1 MSTAPVMA
9 ELVTAIRALPEERHG
24 EIREGDRVLQL
35 RRTKKLIELRL
46 KLLGKHDGPLLNE
59 TLEVPRD
66 AACNATIP
74 AAHQ

>member
-1 MSTAPVMA
+1 MA
-9 ELVTAIRALPEERHG
+9 ELVAALRALPEERHG

-46 KLLGKHDGPLLNE
+46 KLLGNYDGPLLNE